1 MNGVEQDG
9 QSVMAEFGRGEGENW
24 EVLSE
29 MEPLDIGP
37 APTWRNL
44 RFPTD
49 EIPEGA
55 TAVRLVVKD
64 NNLAQGEWVAVTPPR
79 LAELT
84 AMPQVIDPETP
95 TIPDWAVAFQFPCQR
110 PFDHFAGV
118 AEIPEYR
125 ITPDRELKVS
135 STDTWQS
142 LSAGGVLGF
151 SDAVNE
157 SVAVP
162 AYQKD
167 DWNRDWGIIEALS
180 PRPNADGVLPDVAI
194 IDLRETT
201 RSGLWSP
208 GPMIVEDE

>member
-1 MNGVEQDG
+1 
-9 QSVMAEFGRGEGENW
+9 AEP
-24 EVLSE
+24 
-29 MEPLDIGP
+29 MDIGP

-44 RFPTD
+44 RFPTAD
-49 EIPEGA
+49 IPAEA

-64 NNLAQGEWVAVTPPR
+64 ENLAKGEWIAVTPPR

-84 AMPQVIDPETP
+84 PMPQVIDASVP

-118 AEIPEYR
+118 AENPKFR
-125 ITPDRELKVS
+125 ITPDRDLKVS
-135 STDTWQS
+135 STDTWMS
-142 LSAGGVLGF
+142 LSAGGVLGM

-162 AYQKD
+162 AYQNH
-167 DWNRDWGIIEALS
+167 DWNRDWGIVEALQS
-180 PRPNADGVLPDVAI
+180 RPNPDGVRPEPAV
-194 IDLRETT
+194 IDHEEIT

-208 GPMIVEDE
+208 GPMIAEED